1 MKMKNSKQIEAIRSD
16 NPSLKLPF
24 ESPVSLHGA
33 TIHCAD
39 FLDVLND
46 IPDQSIELAIVDPP
60 YRENFGLYFEAIRRV
75 VKQNGSILW
84 FVNPNEIWTLPRA
97 RQVMI
102 WIEPSSLKPIKKE
115 KKDYKVFVDLI
126 AWYAYGDYTFNK
138 LKLWNLMDGKFYDTV
153 IVGYQR
159 RHKWQKPKAL
169 LDKLILVHSNEGDTI
184 FEPFCGSG
192 VGCES
197 AIDLK
202 RKYIGC
208 ELDKEEFSKLIEHI
222 RSC

>member
-1 MKMKNSKQIEAIRSD
+1 MKSNQENIFTDTESCTADCSRQ
-16 NPSLKLPF
+16 F
-24 ESPVSLHGA
+24 ERVVSLHGA

-39 FLDVLND
+39 FLDVLKE
-46 IPDQSIELAIVDPP
+46 IPDQSIELVIVDPP
-60 YRENFGLYFEAIRRV
+60 YKENFVRYFEAIRRV

-84 FVNPNEIWTLPRA
+84 FVNPEEIWTLPQA
-97 RQVMI
+97 KQVMI
-102 WIEPSSLKPIKKE
+102 WIEPSSPKPIRKR
-115 KKDYKVFVDLI
+115 YNVFADLI

-138 LKLWNLMDGKFYDTV
+138 LLWNLMDGKFDDNV
-153 IVGYQR
+153 IDYKR
-159 RHKWQKPKAL
+159 RHKWQKPRTL

-208 ELDKEEFSKLIEHI
+208 EIDKDEYGKAIEHI
-222 RSC
+222 RAVSN